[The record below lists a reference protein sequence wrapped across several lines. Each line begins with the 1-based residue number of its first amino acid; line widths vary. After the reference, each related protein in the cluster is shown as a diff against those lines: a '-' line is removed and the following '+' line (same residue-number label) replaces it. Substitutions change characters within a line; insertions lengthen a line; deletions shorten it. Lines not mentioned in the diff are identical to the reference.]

1 MNRNNMLIL
10 DVDDTDIEYINNE
23 LARDA
28 LLLMGGTRYYVTM
41 HSEAAHS
48 TLTPFT
54 AIHIKNFSALIH
66 KLDH

>member
-41 HSEAAHS
+41 HSEGCTFYIDPVHS
-48 TLTPFT
+48 D
-54 AIHIKNFSALIH
+54 SY
-66 KLDH
+66 